1 MHRLEGHG
9 GPLAESDE
17 TVGVDK
23 GSNVRGLP
31 MEEVLN
37 ANVSILVAQVRQAD
51 ASHKIDTTHQL
62 LRGKHFNGP
71 SGTVYLGDVTKAL
84 LSQLSNAETPVFL
97 DPPGFNEQRWKLR
110 TTSSGLRIEVHSCP
124 YWGWGLLTSGYLNI
138 ITLEG
143 PLKER
148 SRLVLDTVSCLG
160 QPPWE
165 MAHPTSGERWI
176 SRRYPLLN
184 LKHNEQTWRALQETG
199 RSALSEEIQRMKDH
213 AETVWSRDIDDAV
226 EWRTVIDD
234 ELHMARQALAE
245 DNAPGVERAIA
256 RLEASLIQI
265 ENDPEAGYVEAPAS
279 IVSDGSDRLP
289 EENPKPVEA
298 IELTQTLAEND
309 DVPFLD
315 LTGPSSDEEE

>member
-1 MHRLEGHG
+1 
-9 GPLAESDE
+9 
-17 TVGVDK
+17 
-23 GSNVRGLP
+23 

-51 ASHKIDTTHQL
+51 ASHKIDATHHV

-71 SGTVYLGDVTKAL
+71 SRTVYLGDVTKAL
-84 LSQLSNAETPVFL
+84 LAQLSNAETPVFH
-97 DPPGFNEQRWKLR
+97 DAPGFNEQRWKLK
-110 TTSSGLRIEVHSCP
+110 TTSSELRIEVHSCP

-148 SRLVLDTVSCLG
+148 SRLALDTVSYLG

-165 MAHPTSGERWI
+165 MAHPTSGERWLK
-176 SRRYPLLN
+176 RHYPLLN
-184 LKHNEQTWRALQETG
+184 LKHNEQAWRSLQEAG
-199 RSALSEEIQRMKDH
+199 RSLLNEEIQRMKEH
-213 AETVWSRDIDDAV
+213 AETVWSEAIDDAM

-234 ELHMARQALAE
+234 DLHMARQALAE

-265 ENDPEAGYVEAPAS
+265 ENDPDAGYVEAPLS

-289 EENPKPVEA
+289 DEHPKPA
-298 IELTQTLAEND
+298 QTIELTQTLAAED
-309 DVPFLD
+309 DVPFVD
-315 LTGPSSDEEE
+315 LTGHPQDEEE